1 MAYEAVT
8 TGGYSV
14 RRAAEEYQVPRST
27 LYDRV
32 SGKVQFGAKSG
43 STRYLND
50 QEESELVNF
59 LLLLY
64 GDRLCENTVAGAC
77 TRLAG
82 DQRQGIGCKSDQWV
96 AGIFSTSPPRS
107 EASNC

>member
-14 RRAAEEYQVPRST
+14 RRAAEEYQVPCST
-27 LYDRV
+27 LHDRV

-43 STRYLND
+43 PTRYLND

-59 LLLLY
+59 VVV
-64 GDRLCENTVAGAC
+64 RRSAMRGAC
-77 TRLAG
+77 TRPAG
-82 DQRQGIGCKSDQWV
+82 DQRQGIGCKSD
-96 AGIFSTSPPRS
+96 
-107 EASNC
+107 

>member
-1 MAYEAVT
+1 M
-8 TGGYSV
+8 

-59 LLLLY
+59 LLLY
-64 GDRLCENTVAGAC
+64 YAICN
-77 TRLAG
+77 
-82 DQRQGIGCKSDQWV
+82 
-96 AGIFSTSPPRS
+96 
-107 EASNC
+107 